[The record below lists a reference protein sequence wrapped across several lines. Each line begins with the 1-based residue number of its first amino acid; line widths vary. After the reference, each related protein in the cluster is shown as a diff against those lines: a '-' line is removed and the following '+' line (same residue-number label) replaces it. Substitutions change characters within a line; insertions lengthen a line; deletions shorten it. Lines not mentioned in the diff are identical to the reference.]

1 MKEKNELLD
10 LKSDWVFK
18 RIFAKEENEDILA
31 SLISAII
38 NEKITSVEL
47 RNTELYKNSEKEK
60 LGILDIKAIL
70 NDNSV
75 VDVEMQVKNE
85 GNIIERDI
93 YYLTKLY
100 SEQLKNREDYKTA
113 KKVIIINL
121 LGYNCFKSNTPYHKI
136 SLKESSNTKNM
147 YVKLYEV
154 EEVFY
159 TDKIQIYIV
168 EIPKYL
174 MLEHKE
180 NPSEL
185 DLWIWLFSGKKEL
198 IEMALSKGAQ
208 AIQRAYKQLEY
219 LSQDEKARQEYDDYV
234 QAKFDNSMMMHFEK
248 EKGIEEGIEKGIEKG
263 KVIGIE
269 EGEKK
274 KEIKIVKNMLKSNL
288 SIETIMEVTG
298 LTEEEIENIKNQM
311 HVGELKKVQNLSI

>member
-136 SLKESSNTKNM
+136 SLKESSNTKDM

-269 EGEKK
+269 EGKK
-274 KEIKIVKNMLKSNL
+274 KNTIKIVKNMLKSNL
-288 SIETIMEVTG
+288 SIETIMEITG
-298 LTEEEIENIKNQM
+298 LTKEEIEDIKT
-311 HVGELKKVQNLSI
+311 K